1 MFNQGNVAKFHMK
14 ENVEYKII
22 NRNKFVELLSQ
33 AGVEISQEIVDLQ
46 NLEAIEIEAK
56 KHLSDDVVSDLKERS
71 VRQIFQENALGRAIT
86 KRGLGHGVL
95 PLIPHLFGHWAN
107 AKHIENLVTNAG
119 LAGVASRINGSGG
132 EAAFTYIAIGTGTTA
147 AAAGD
152 TALQTEIST
161 SGGARAAATASRVTT
176 TQTNDTAQL
185 QLTFNFTGSFAVTE
199 SGVLNAASTGTLLAH
214 QVFTAVNVVSGDSL
228 QVTWKF
234 AVS

>member
-1 MFNQGNVAKFHMK
+1 MK

-22 NRNKFVELLSQ
+22 NRNKFVELLTKKG
-33 AGVEISQEIVDLQ
+33 AIITQEIIDTQDL
-46 NLEAIEIEAK
+46 NKIEQAAK
-56 KHLSDDVVSDLKERS
+56 QQLSDDIVSDLKEQS

-107 AKHIENLVTNAG
+107 AKHIENLVVNAG

-152 TALQTEIST
+152 TALQTEIT
-161 SGGARAAATASRVTT
+161 TNGGARAAATATRVTT

-185 QLTFNFTGSFAVTE
+185 QLTYNFTGSFAVTE

-234 AVS
+234 QVS